1 MARVLVEQLFKEP
14 MSDEQLSAVAKKLDS
29 CLEVRNGMWRRSSLS
44 LDRLRMVCEFEA
56 PDAQSVRDAL
66 LASATPFE
74 RTWTANVF
82 AVEDYPELL
91 QKLQELTGQDAAKG
105 VSPAQSPTA
114 VPAPVS
120 NAAGSQRVRFE

>member
-1 MARVLVEQLFKEP
+1 MARVLVEHLFKEP
-14 MSDEQLSAVAKKLDS
+14 MSDEQLAAVAKKLDS

-66 LASATPFE
+66 FASATPFE
-74 RTWTANVF
+74 RAWTANVF

-91 QKLQELTGQDAAKG
+91 QKLQALTGQKSAA
-105 VSPAQSPTA
+105 SPTRQ
-114 VPAPVS
+114 PAE
-120 NAAGSQRVRFE
+120 G